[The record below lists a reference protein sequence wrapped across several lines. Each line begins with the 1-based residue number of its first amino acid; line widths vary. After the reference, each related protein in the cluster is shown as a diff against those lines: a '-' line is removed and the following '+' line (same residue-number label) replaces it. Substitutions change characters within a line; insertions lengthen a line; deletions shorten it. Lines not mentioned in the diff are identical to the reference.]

1 MTHVAGGWWWCW
13 CRCVTCCWYFHNPS
27 SWFVVRSWW
36 QQGVPP
42 PPARLN
48 YNLLLNIAHWLVDL
62 SHNAA
67 NTALHWVDIC
77 MYLPAFQN
85 FPCLYT
91 VTSNEKVLA
100 VRYIKDLF
108 TACDIQILICVYC
121 VCPTFGWVVNII
133 QMSWVQHLIEPEGLK
148 WSSKCSPY
156 CLLLWI
162 DNHSIDV

>member
-1 MTHVAGGWWWCW
+1 MWLVGGSAG
-13 CRCVTCCWYFHNPS
+13 V
-27 SWFVVRSWW
+27 
-36 QQGVPP
+36 GVS
-42 PPARLN
+42 PAADISIIPAAGLLWGPGDSKECPTRLN